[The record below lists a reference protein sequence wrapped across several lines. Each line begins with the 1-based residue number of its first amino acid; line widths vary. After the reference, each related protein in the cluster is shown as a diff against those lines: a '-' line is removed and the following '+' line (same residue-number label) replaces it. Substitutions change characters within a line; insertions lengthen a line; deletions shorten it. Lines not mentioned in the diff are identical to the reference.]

1 MLVGRRWLPS
11 FFALASFSFRGGD
24 SSGPGECVAEMNS
37 KKLGATAWESG
48 IFALRLLS
56 AVVDSAGAGLQN
68 TRQWVR
74 CDVVRT
80 VYFQGEESVFSKY
93 LGRLIYVIGVD
104 VVACGWL

>member
-1 MLVGRRWLPS
+1 MLFAS
-11 FFALASFSFRGGD
+11 FFFRVGEGSRPGG
-24 SSGPGECVAEMNS
+24 CIAQANS

-74 CDVVRT
+74 CDFARS
-80 VYFQGEESVFSKY
+80 VYFQGEESVFNKY
-93 LGRLIYVIGVD
+93 LGRLMYVIGVD